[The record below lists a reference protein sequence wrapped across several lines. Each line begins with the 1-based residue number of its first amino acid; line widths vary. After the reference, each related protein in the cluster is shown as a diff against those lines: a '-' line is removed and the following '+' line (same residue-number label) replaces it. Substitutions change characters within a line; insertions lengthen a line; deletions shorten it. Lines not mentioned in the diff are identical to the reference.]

1 MQIQASLKVMPSMAT
16 REEVYDKV
24 NEVIKMIADSDLKY
38 VSGPS
43 ETTVEG
49 DYATIFQLFEAI
61 HTKLVADEI
70 RQITMMIV
78 TDYNSDDQYIDEKI
92 NNVQK
97 YLKEQK

>member
-24 NEVIKMIADSDLKY
+24 NEVIKMIADSKLKY
-38 VSGPS
+38 HSGPS

-49 DYATIFQLFEAI
+49 EMHAIFALVEEI
-61 HTKLVADEI
+61 HQKLVDDEI

-78 TDYNSDDQYIDEKI
+78 TDYNSDDQYIDEKL
-92 NNVQK
+92 NNVEK
-97 YLKEQK
+97 YLKAQK

>member
-1 MQIQASLKVMPSMAT
+1 MQIQASLKIMPSMNS
-16 REEVYDKV
+16 RVEVYEKV

-49 DYATIFQLFEAI
+49 DYDQVFGLFRAI
-61 HTKLVADEI
+61 HEKLVNDDV

-78 TDYNSDDQYIDEKI
+78 TDYNADTVYIDGKMENV
-92 NNVQK
+92 NN
-97 YLKEQK
+97 YLNS

>member
-1 MQIQASLKVMPSMAT
+1 MQIQASLKIMPSMNS
-16 REEVYDKV
+16 RVEVYEKV

-49 DYATIFQLFEAI
+49 DYDQVFGLFRAI
-61 HTKLVADEI
+61 HEKLVNDDV

-78 TDYNSDDQYIDEKI
+78 TDYNADTVYIDGKME
-92 NNVQK
+92 NVK
-97 YLKEQK
+97 NYLNS